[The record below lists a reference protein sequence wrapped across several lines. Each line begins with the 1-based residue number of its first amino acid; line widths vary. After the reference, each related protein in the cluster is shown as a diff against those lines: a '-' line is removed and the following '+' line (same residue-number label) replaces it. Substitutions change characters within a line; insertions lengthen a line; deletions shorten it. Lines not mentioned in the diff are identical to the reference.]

1 MSSDSVPNSP
11 SSTHMVVQM
20 SSSPTLRPIG
30 LSIPADATAN
40 LTPLPNCRP
49 HPLIIDGQL
58 DLQALAASRLSPDSA
73 FNVLRDREWTTEG
86 TLAIV
91 KGIVNALHARQRE
104 HDLQVETL
112 KNDITQLRNTLA
124 GYEETFD
131 IAPEGFELATDMVAQ
146 IEIPIGNGF
155 HRPAK
160 WVKKLEDGCVACYH
174 EGQGPKDTPYIAEL
188 YASPEYNAEHPMEP
202 LEPWF

>member
-1 MSSDSVPNSP
+1 
-11 SSTHMVVQM
+11 MVVQA

-40 LTPLPNCRP
+40 LAPLPNRHP
-49 HPLIIDGQL
+49 HLLIVNGQL

-73 FNVLRDREWTTEG
+73 FNVLRDHEWTTEG

-104 HDLQVETL
+104 HDLQVATL
-112 KNDITQLRNTLA
+112 KSNITQLHNTLA

-131 IAPEGFELATDMVAQ
+131 IAPEGFKLATDTVAQ

-155 HRPAK
+155 HHLAK
-160 WVKKLEDGCVACYH
+160 WVKKLNDGCVICYH

-188 YASPEYNAEHPMEP
+188 YTPPDYESEHPMEP
-202 LEPWF
+202 LEP